1 MAPKGKMPPAL
12 LAHFKSRVEGD
23 AKKSSSTNEEKK
35 EGADKNPFSSFKE
48 KKESNKKEPVISDKE
63 KKENDNKKRKEAVKK
78 ARIRMEES
86 SRSRQRV
93 KQEKTGQKGTQ
104 KS

>member
-12 LAHFKSRVEGD
+12 LAHFKSKAEGAD
-23 AKKSSSTNEEKK
+23 KESSATPEEKK
-35 EGADKNPFSSFKE
+35 EG
-48 KKESNKKEPVISDKE
+48 DKE
-63 KKENDNKKRKEAVKK
+63 KRKEAVKK

-86 SRSRQRV
+86 SRGGQRG
-93 KQEKTGQKGTQ
+93 KQEKTGQERTE

>member
-12 LAHFKSRVEGD
+12 LAHFKSRAEGNDKKAPATD
-23 AKKSSSTNEEKK
+23 AEKK
-35 EGADKNPFSSFKE
+35 EG
-48 KKESNKKEPVISDKE
+48 DKE
-63 KKENDNKKRKEAVKK
+63 KRKEAVKK

-86 SRSRQRV
+86 SRRGNRG
-93 KQEKTGQKGTQ
+93 KQEKTGQEGTQ